1 MLQAKGVWGHTV
13 VLGAGGRVRVHL
25 RVKGLGV
32 VGQLPDLRLTVGGD
46 NLHAPL
52 VERIVEL
59 PMDITEGDIHG
70 PVGLYLLSVRCVDV

>member
-1 MLQAKGVWGHTV
+1 MLQGKRVWEHTFV
-13 VLGAGGRVRVHL
+13 HGAGGRVRVHL

-59 PMDITEGDIHG
+59 PMDITEGDMRG
-70 PVGLYLLSVRCVDV
+70 PVPSVCEMC